1 MEKTAK
7 ELGFKQIMKPMTKE
21 QTNSFITIMLGE
33 PRTNLPEEELPF
45 TLKMLNKRLEVM
57 DLPIK
62 ITERAKWLL
71 FILTEQN
78 PGKMNVA
85 LIDCL
90 TEYSEGKVDYDEVVV
105 VYKMGFYTDESVI
118 DYGEIYI
125 KPRLCRWSQIY

>member
-90 TEYSEGKVDYDEVVV
+90 TEYSEGKVDYDEVVDL
-105 VYKMGFYTDESVI
+105 YPMGFYTDESVI
-118 DYGEIYI
+118 DYVENYI